1 MYEKIIELAEG
12 MRQELAERRRDLH
25 RYPETGWMEMRT
37 SSLIAAELKKLG
49 YEVLTGE
56 AVCRSDA
63 RMGLPAPEALDAHYR
78 WAEANGADPE
88 FLPDTKGGHTG
99 VIGILRCGEGPVV
112 AMRFDIDAL
121 PVQEERREGRV
132 PCEQDF
138 CSTVDGSMHACG
150 HDGHMTI
157 GLGTAKLLARMRER
171 LSGTVKLIFQPAE
184 EGVRG
189 AKSIVENGH
198 LDDVD
203 YLLGSHLSASVDGS
217 CYVCPGMAGTL
228 ATTKL
233 DATFS
238 GKSAHAGV
246 CPQDGANA
254 LLAAAAAVL
263 NLQAIPRHGDGA
275 SQINVG
281 VLHAGTGRNIICD
294 RARLELE
301 VRGKTTAINE
311 YMEAY
316 ARRILHSAA
325 AMHGC
330 TLELTQVGGAAS
342 IQCSDELTNLV
353 RDVCGHSLG
362 FSVRTPTPMGG
373 SEDFAYMTKRVID
386 LGKQACF
393 TGIHIPCAAP
403 FHNTGFDF
411 DERALVMGVKMYSGI
426 ARRLLVD

>member
-12 MRQELAERRRDLH
+12 MRQELAGRRRDLH

-56 AVCRSDA
+56 TVCRPDA
-63 RMGLPAPEALDAHYR
+63 RMGLPAPEALEAHYR

-88 FLPDTKGGHTG
+88 FLPATRGGHTG

-121 PVQEERREGRV
+121 PVQEEEREGRV
-132 PCEQDF
+132 PCEQGF
-138 CSTVDGSMHACG
+138 CSTVDGTMHACG

-157 GLGTAKLLARMRER
+157 GLGTAKLLSRMRER

-217 CYVCPGMAGTL
+217 RYVCPGMAGTL

-233 DATFS
+233 DASFT

-263 NLQAIPRHGDGA
+263 NLHAIPRHGDGI

-281 VLHAGTGRNIICD
+281 TLHAGSGRNVVCD
-294 RARLELE
+294 HARLELE
-301 VRGKTTAINE
+301 VRGQTTAINE

-316 ARRILHSAA
+316 ARRILQGAA

-330 TLELTQVGGAAS
+330 ALELTQVGGAAS
-342 IQCSDELTNLV
+342 IQCSGELTELV
-353 RDVCGHSLG
+353 RDVCAKSLG
-362 FSVRTPTPMGG
+362 FTVREPVPMGG

-393 TGIHIPCAAP
+393 VGIHIPCAAP
-403 FHNTGFDF
+403 FHNSGFDF
-411 DERALVMGVKMYSGI
+411 DEGALVMGVKLYAGI

>member
-1 MYEKIIELAEG
+1 

-88 FLPDTKGGHTG
+88 FLPDTKGGNTG

-233 DATFS
+233 DASFS

-263 NLQAIPRHGDGA
+263 NLHAIPRHGDGA
-275 SQINVG
+275 SHQ
-281 VLHAGTGRNIICD
+281 R
-294 RARLELE
+294 
-301 VRGKTTAINE
+301 
-311 YMEAY
+311 
-316 ARRILHSAA
+316 
-325 AMHGC
+325 
-330 TLELTQVGGAAS
+330 GGAA
-342 IQCSDELTNLV
+342 
-353 RDVCGHSLG
+353 RRH
-362 FSVRTPTPMGG
+362 RTEHHLRPRATGAGG
-373 SEDFAYMTKRVID
+373 SRQDHGHQRVYGGVCPPD
-386 LGKQACF
+386 PPQRGGDARLYAGAD
-393 TGIHIPCAAP
+393 TGGRRCLHPMQRRA
-403 FHNTGFDF
+403 
-411 DERALVMGVKMYSGI
+411 DEPGAGCLRP
-426 ARRLLVD
+426 